1 MRQYRQHLL
10 VIALLGITVFGGWH
24 ARLQTILT
32 DLRMHWITR
41 AASGDIVLV
50 AIDPASLE
58 KIGVWPWP
66 RSLHARL
73 IDQLGKAG
81 TGDIVFDVD
90 FSAASDP
97 ASDAAFAD
105 ALKAA
110 GGSVV
115 LPTFRQTA
123 RADQTVAGTHVNQP
137 LPAFAAQSWTASVNV
152 AIDRDGLVH
161 RYPFFERI
169 DGGTLPSMSAMLAGQ
184 TGINR
189 PPFLID
195 FGIRAASVPVV
206 SYIDVLNGTPE
217 ALAKIAGKKVVI
229 GGTAL
234 ELGDRFSV
242 PNGAVLPGPLLQV
255 LAAES
260 ITLNRALYLSSDIV
274 TLVELVGLAA
284 IMLAAWRLA
293 TGRKVILLLALM
305 ITTEATAILLQSL
318 YPVVLDTAL
327 FDIAIAG
334 YLMAIALHEIDFRGL
349 LTRIAENRFQ
359 GVAMSIGD
367 GLICVDPRLT
377 ITMWNPGAEAIFG
390 YRADEAVG
398 CSFETLCAR
407 RSDGMPSFAISTL
420 SRDELQIPGGVVR
433 EFDGLN
439 KAGRG
444 LTLEGCFSGWFG
456 TDGFHYGISLRDIS
470 LRKREAERIRYLA
483 EHDPVTDLPNHF
495 VLQQRLLDVIGAP
508 ASGCKAALLVV
519 SLNKFQQ
526 ANVMLGH
533 DFGERM
539 LRVAGEK
546 LRASVGAAGLVARL
560 GGNEF
565 AVLIKNTDR
574 NRAASCASAC
584 SKAFAQPLS
593 VGDREHQVDLSIGL
607 VMLPDDAT
615 GVDEAIGNAHLALYR
630 ASAIDGSIP
639 VFYQPSYRDDLQTRL
654 SIEAELVRALA
665 CREFE
670 LFYQPQV
677 SLRDGRVIGAEALI
691 RWHHPSR
698 GLVPPMKFMP
708 IANASTISNQLAAW
722 VLYTACQQ
730 GARWMGQGHRL
741 RIGVNLSPSQFSST
755 TDLADD
761 VAVVLA
767 STGLPA
773 ELLELEVTE
782 DILLDDASRV
792 LSTFRQIQNM
802 GVRLVFDD
810 FGTGYGSLSY
820 LKAFPLD
827 GLKIDRSFVTDL
839 ATSHADAS
847 IVRSTIDLS
856 AELGLSVIAEG
867 IEDGATADLLA
878 AMGCSEGQG
887 YHFGKPVS
895 ATDFT
900 SRFLPAVAHGRG
912 IDSVSA

>member
-1 MRQYRQHLL
+1 MTRYRQHLL
-10 VIALLGITVFGGWH
+10 VIAVLGITLVGGWH
-24 ARLQTILT
+24 AGLQNILT
-32 DLRMHWITR
+32 DLRMNWVTR

-73 IDQLGKAG
+73 IDRLEKAG
-81 TGDIVFDVD
+81 TGDIVFDID
-90 FSAASDP
+90 FSTASDP
-97 ASDAAFAD
+97 ASDAALAD
-105 ALKAA
+105 ALNAA

-123 RADQTVAGTHVNQP
+123 RADQAVAGTHVNRP
-137 LPAFAAQSWTASVNV
+137 LPDFAAQSWTAAVNV
-152 AIDRDGLVH
+152 AIDDDGLVH
-161 RYPFFERI
+161 RYPYFDRV
-169 DGGTLPSMSAMLAGQ
+169 DGAILPSMSAMLAGQ
-184 TGINR
+184 TGVKR

-195 FGIRAASVPVV
+195 FGIRAASVPTV
-206 SYIDVLNGTPE
+206 SYIDVLDGNPV
-217 ALAKIAGKKVVI
+217 ALGKIAGKKVVI

-242 PNGAVLPGPLLQV
+242 PNGAVLAGPLLQV

-260 ITLNRALYLSSDIV
+260 IAQNRALYLSSDIV
-274 TLVELVGLAA
+274 TLAGLAA
-284 IMLAAWRLA
+284 LILIMLAAWRMTA
-293 TGRKVILLLALM
+293 GRKIVLLLILTAA
-305 ITTEATAILLQSL
+305 TEATAVVLQGAL
-318 YPVVLDTAL
+318 PVVLDTAL
-327 FDIAIAG
+327 FYIGIAG
-334 YLMAIALHEIDFRGL
+334 YLVAIVLDEIDFRGL
-349 LTRIAENRFQ
+349 LTRIAEKRFQ
-359 GVAMSIGD
+359 RVAMSIGD
-367 GLICVDPRLT
+367 GLICVDPRGA
-377 ITMWNPGAEAIFG
+377 ITMWNPGAETVFG
-390 YRADEAVG
+390 YRPDEVIG
-398 CSFETLCAR
+398 CSFEILCVR
-407 RSDGMPSFAISTL
+407 RSDGRPSLAIGTL
-420 SRDELQIPGGVVR
+420 SPAELQIPGGLVM
-433 EFDGLN
+433 EFEGLHKN
-439 KAGRG
+439 GSH

-483 EHDPVTDLPNHF
+483 EHDPVTDLPNHTI
-495 VLQQRLLDVIGAP
+495 LQRRLLDVTGA
-508 ASGCKAALLVV
+508 ASGPQAALLVV

-533 DFGERM
+533 DFGER
-539 LRVAGEK
+539 L
-546 LRASVGAAGLVARL
+546 LRAAGRQLRNTVGATGLVARL
-560 GGNEF
+560 GGEEF
-565 AVLIKNTDR
+565 AVVITAPDR
-574 NRAASCASAC
+574 AVAASCASDC
-584 SKAFAQPLS
+584 IKAFARPLS
-593 VGDREHQVDLSIGL
+593 VGEREHKIDLSIGL
-607 VMLPDDAT
+607 VMLPVDAA
-615 GVDEAIGNAHLALYR
+615 GVDEAIGNAHLALYQAR
-630 ASAIDGSIP
+630 ALDRNTP
-639 VFYQPSYRDDLQTRL
+639 VFYRPAFRNELQTRL
-654 SIEAELVRALA
+654 SIEAEIVRALA
-665 CREFE
+665 QREFE
-670 LFYQPQV
+670 LFYQPQI

-691 RWHHPSR
+691 RWRHPDR
-698 GLVPPMKFMP
+698 GLLPPMQFMP
-708 IANASTISNQLAAW
+708 VANASIISNQLAAW

-730 GARWMGQGHRL
+730 GAHWVGQGHRL
-741 RIGVNLSPSQFSST
+741 RIGVNLSPSQFFSA

-792 LSTFRQIQNM
+792 LSTFRKIQAM

-867 IEDGATADLLA
+867 IEDSATADLLA

-887 YHFGKPVS
+887 YHFGKPMS
-895 ATDFT
+895 AADFT
-900 SRFLPAVAHGRG
+900 LRFLNDECSPILAAA
-912 IDSVSA
+912 S

>member
-1 MRQYRQHLL
+1 VRQYRPHFL
-10 VIALLGITVFGGWH
+10 VMAVLGITLFGGWH
-24 ARLQTILT
+24 ARLQTVLT
-32 DLRMHWITR
+32 DLRMKWTSR

-73 IDQLGKAG
+73 IDQLEKAG

-97 ASDAAFAD
+97 ASDTAFAD
-105 ALKAA
+105 ALRAA

-123 RADQTVAGTHVNQP
+123 RADQNGAATYINQP
-137 LPAFAAQSWTASVNV
+137 LPQFAAQSWTAAVNV
-152 AIDRDGLVH
+152 AIDGDGLVH

-169 DGGTLPSMSAMLAGQ
+169 GGAALPSMSAMLAGQ
-184 TGINR
+184 TDTNR

-206 SYIDVLNGTPE
+206 SYIDVLNGAPE
-217 ALAKIAGKKVVI
+217 ALARIAGKKVVI

-242 PNGAVLPGPLLQV
+242 PNGAVLPGPLLQI

-260 ITLNRALYLSSDIV
+260 IAQNRALYLSSDIM
-274 TLVELVGLAA
+274 TLIGLVGLAL
-284 IMLAAWRLA
+284 IMLATWRLA
-293 TGRKVILLLALM
+293 TGRKVVLLLALIVM
-305 ITTEATAILLQSL
+305 TEMAATLLQKFF
-318 YPVVLDTAL
+318 PVVLDTAL
-327 FDIAIAG
+327 FYTTIASYLIAIA
-334 YLMAIALHEIDFRGL
+334 LDEIDFRGL
-349 LTRIAENRFQ
+349 LTRIAEKRFQ

-390 YRADEAVG
+390 YRPDEMIG
-398 CSFETLCAR
+398 CSFESLCGR
-407 RSDGMPSFAISTL
+407 RTDGLSSFAIQAL
-420 SRDELQIPGGVVR
+420 SPDELQIPGGVVQ
-433 EFDGLN
+433 EFDGLSKN
-439 KAGRG
+439 GEH
-444 LTLEGCFSGWFG
+444 LILEGCFSGWFG

-470 LRKREAERIRYLA
+470 LRKREAERNRYLA
-483 EHDPVTDLPNHF
+483 EHDPITDLPNRSI
-495 VLQQRLLDVIGAP
+495 LQQRLLDVMDSS
-508 ASGCKAALLVV
+508 ASGRKAALLVV
-519 SLNKFQQ
+519 SLNKFQH

-539 LRVAGEK
+539 LRVAGER
-546 LRASVGAAGLVARL
+546 LRASVSAPGLVARL
-560 GGNEF
+560 DGDEF
-565 AVLIKNTDR
+565 AVLMETADR
-574 NRAASCASAC
+574 NAAASCASTCAM
-584 SKAFAQPLS
+584 AFAQPLR
-593 VGDREHQVDLSIGL
+593 VGDREHQVNLSIGL

-630 ASAIDGSIP
+630 ASSLNSSIS
-639 VFYQPSYRDDLQTRL
+639 VFYQPAFRDDLQTRL

-665 CREFE
+665 HREFE
-670 LFYQPQV
+670 LFYQPQI

-698 GLVPPMKFMP
+698 GLVPPIEFMP
-708 IANASTISNQLAAW
+708 IANASMISNQLAAW

-730 GARWMGQGHRL
+730 GARWMGQGHNL
-741 RIGVNLSPSQFSST
+741 RIGVNLSPSQFSSA

-782 DILLDDASRV
+782 DILLEDAPRV
-792 LSTFRQIQNM
+792 LSTFRQIQDM

-820 LKAFPLD
+820 LKTFPLD
-827 GLKIDRSFVTDL
+827 GLKIDRSFVTNL
-839 ATSHADAS
+839 ASSPADAS

-856 AELGLSVIAEG
+856 TELGLSVIAEG
-867 IEDGATADLLA
+867 IEDRATADLLA
-878 AMGCSEGQG
+878 QMGCSEGQG
-887 YHFGKPVS
+887 YYFGRPVS
-895 ATDFT
+895 AADFT
-900 SRFLPAVAHGRG
+900 TRVLTADRSLSLASMAL
-912 IDSVSA
+912 